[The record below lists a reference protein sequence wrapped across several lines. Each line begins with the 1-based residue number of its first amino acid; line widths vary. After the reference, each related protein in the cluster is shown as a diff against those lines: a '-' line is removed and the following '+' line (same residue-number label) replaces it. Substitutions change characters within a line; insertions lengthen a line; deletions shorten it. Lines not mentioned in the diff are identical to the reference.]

1 MPPPSLSMTTMR
13 TGVETSRSA
22 ARPPRSCSRPR
33 SPVTI
38 VVGRPLAA
46 AAPIPDEI
54 RPSMPLAPRLQRK
67 RTSAAAGARNA
78 SWSRIGMLE
87 AV

>member
-1 MPPPSLSMTTMR
+1 MPPPSLSITTMR
-13 TGVETSRSA
+13 TGVETSRRA
-22 ARPPRSCSRPR
+22 ARPPMSWRRPR

-38 VVGRPLAA
+38 VVGLPVAW
-46 AAPIPDEI
+46 AAPIPEEI
-54 RPSMPLAPRLQRK
+54 RPSIPLAPRLQRK
-67 RTSAAAGARNA
+67 VASVSVDGRKA

>member
-1 MPPPSLSMTTMR
+1 MSWR
-13 TGVETSRSA
+13 
-22 ARPPRSCSRPR
+22 RPR
-33 SPVTI
+33 SPVRI

-46 AAPIPDEI
+46 AAPIPEET
-54 RPSMPLAPRLQRK
+54 RPSIPLAPRLQRK
-67 RTSAAAGARNA
+67 RASVPEAGRKA